1 TARAGAPGEAL
12 NAAEQRRGADRC
24 LRLSEAGGGASP
36 DEIAGQGEF
45 EPRREAEPLDR
56 GQRRARQFFE
66 VGNRSQM
73 ASNPLTSAGGRSSLE
88 NADVGASRE
97 DLAFSPNQQGS
108 EWGLLCRSHG
118 ASQVFDELLAEQV
131 QGGIRQREYP
141 ESARGL
147 EAHLSIHH
155 CLLPFDGAGRSPK
168 RARVGA
174 IRVGRGEYVMD
185 SSTATD
191 YPTNTTL
198 PKGRSS
204 IRWRR

>member
-1 TARAGAPGEAL
+1 MPFASSRSLGLIGENSTPMRTWFGPGASGAGMSIYLRASTGNNAVDDVPSFERRRVVLVGGIDDLSGTARAGALGEAL

-24 LRLSEAGGGASP
+24 LRLSEACGGASP

-56 GQRRARQFFE
+56 GQRRTRQFFE

-73 ASNPLTSAGGRSSLE
+73 ASNPLTSVGGRSSLE

-108 EWGLLCRSHG
+108 ERGLLCRSHG

-131 QGGIRQREYP
+131 QGE
-141 ESARGL
+141 
-147 EAHLSIHH
+147 
-155 CLLPFDGAGRSPK
+155 
-168 RARVGA
+168 
-174 IRVGRGEYVMD
+174 
-185 SSTATD
+185 
-191 YPTNTTL
+191 N
-198 PKGRSS
+198 
-204 IRWRR
+204 